1 MYLLFET
8 SDRALEYLPNMYCI
22 TLTKTS
28 VVKVSEESVR
38 ARNPPFVLMRV
49 CV

>member
-1 MYLLFET
+1 
-8 SDRALEYLPNMYCI
+8 MYCI

-38 ARNPPFVLMRV
+38 ARNPPFVFIYV
-49 CV
+49 CVYVDSDVFVTIFNRMC